1 MVDRWIRRESCTAIW
16 ISEASWMK
24 NYPNIF
30 WNRIHEE
37 QESIFRSIKLKS
49 NLNIVLQVSI
59 STDQTYILNMTQISQ
74 HRFKIINFP
83 CTKLTTTPAKRIQRS
98 TQCFSNI
105 NFTAL
110 LDPFLQRSKEK
121 PSSQFKHRRL
131 IYPPRK

>member
-1 MVDRWIRRESCTAIW
+1 
-16 ISEASWMK
+16 MK

-59 STDQTYILNMTQISQ
+59 PTDQTYILNMTQITQ

-98 TQCFSNI
+98 TQCFSI
-105 NFTAL
+105 SL
-110 LDPFLQRSKEK
+110 LYSI
-121 PSSQFKHRRL
+121 PSSND
-131 IYPPRK
+131 PRKNPHPNLNIVVLFTLPENN